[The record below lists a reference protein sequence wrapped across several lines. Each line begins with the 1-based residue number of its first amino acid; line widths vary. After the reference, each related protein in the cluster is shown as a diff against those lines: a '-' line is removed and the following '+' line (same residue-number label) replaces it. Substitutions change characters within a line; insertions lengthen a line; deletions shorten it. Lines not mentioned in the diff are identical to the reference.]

1 MAKVSEWISL
11 REASR
16 ILGVDAKKVSAL
28 AKNGVLSVRQV
39 PGSLRK
45 VSRSEVVRLSEQS
58 VKAGTMAGGQPDSP
72 AEASVESSPE

>member
-28 AKNGVLSVRQV
+28 AKKGVLSVRQV

-72 AEASVESSPE
+72 AEALVESSPE